1 MSFLQ
6 ISGRTDVG
14 LQRAQN
20 EDAIYFT
27 ANVFEEVDIEMPDTL
42 TSDLIEGVPLLIV
55 TDGMGGHADGGV
67 AADLA
72 IKGIRNSI
80 KDQLISRPEQE
91 IRQLLRK
98 AQFQGHNDILEFLQR
113 NPESVGMG
121 TTSVVLLAMNDYLHI
136 SWVGDSRAYI
146 LIQNKD
152 ASPKPFSF
160 KLLSHD
166 HSMVWEEVMKGNLT
180 PEQARVSQLSNV
192 ITQSLGDIKSPPEP
206 EYEKYPID
214 EKLLSVMLCSDG
226 LNGMMPDD
234 IIAATIIKNI
244 DQEPQIAAKALI
256 DQAKSLG
263 GNDNISVIIGFF
275 DHENANV
282 EIQKSRTSK
291 VGQSVDTVPV
301 SKPVKRAPVN
311 WLMSSASKVF
321 FLLTFV
327 GGMYFFLTYPFFESV
342 DQKDSKL
349 KTEEASEEIFLS
361 DGTDTNDKKEPDVIQ
376 TGDTSTDFIG
386 PQLIIDPAKIQ
397 EEGTHSDDSMN
408 QNKSKNQFNDE
419 EDYKFRD
426 EQQ

>member
-1 MSFLQ
+1 MSFLE

-27 ANVFEEVDIEMPDTL
+27 ANVFEEVDIEMPDTSF
-42 TSDLIEGVPLLIV
+42 SDLNEGVPLLIV

-72 IKGIRNSI
+72 INGIRDSI
-80 KDQLISRPEQE
+80 RDQLISCPEQE
-91 IRQLLRK
+91 IRQLLNK
-98 AQFQGHNDILEFLQR
+98 AQFQGHNDILEFLQK

-121 TTSVVLLAMNDYLHI
+121 TTSVVLLAMNDSLHI
-136 SWVGDSRAYI
+136 SWVGDSRAYV

-152 ASPKPFSF
+152 ANPKPFSF
-160 KLLSHD
+160 KLLSDD

-180 PEQARVSQLSNV
+180 PEQARVSSLSNV
-192 ITQSLGDIKSPPEP
+192 ITQSLGDIKSSPEP
-206 EYEKYPID
+206 EYKKYPID
-214 EKLLSVMLCSDG
+214 DKLLSVLLCSDG

-234 IIAATIIKNI
+234 IIAATIIKNR
-244 DQEPQIAAKALI
+244 DQKPHVVAEALI
-256 DQAKSLG
+256 EQAKSLG
-263 GNDNISVIIGFF
+263 GNDNISVVIGLF
-275 DHENANV
+275 DHVNANV

-311 WLMSSASKVF
+311 WLMSSAFKVF

-342 DQKDSKL
+342 DQKDSKSN
-349 KTEEASEEIFLS
+349 TEEASEEIFPLG
-361 DGTDTNDKKEPDVIQ
+361 GTDTIDKKEPDVIQ
-376 TGDTSTDFIG
+376 SSDTSIDFVG
-386 PQLIIDPAKIQ
+386 PRLIIDPARTQ
-397 EEGTHSDDSMN
+397 EVRTHSGDSLN
-408 QNKSKNQFNDE
+408 QSKSKNQFNDE